1 MKIRIFVFLLMGLGC
16 LMGLAAALTWFWPHS
31 GDYYYNRGSELLAD
45 SDTDEHW
52 LVKWDLV
59 RAQSAFDHAIE
70 LNSRF
75 TAAYENRA
83 AVRNLNGDWK
93 GALADYNRAIELNPR
108 NYSNYKG
115 RAGIE
120 NASGDVDGALADYAR
135 AVEFNPS
142 DRSIYMARARI
153 LETRGDIIGA
163 VMARARMF
171 ELMPPMNS
179 RMDTNRDYFMRRDP
193 GRWRGRFG
201 MRYDRVLEL
210 NTNFT
215 WGYYHRGVVRSSQ
228 NDLNGALADFR
239 RCQELPDNGF
249 KDYAAIHIWL
259 VQAQS
264 GKGTEAD
271 QELDAYFNTRTTGT
285 ANDWPSQIARYLL
298 NQINETNLFAAINPS
313 ETEWQQ
319 SQFWYYTGMK
329 HLIAGDK
336 AKAIDCFQKSVNTK
350 TRPYAVY
357 ISARTELAALQTE
370 TNADQN
376 QNP

>member
-1 MKIRIFVFLLMGLGC
+1 MFIFLLMGLGC
-16 LMGLAAALTWFWPHS
+16 LMGLTAALTWFWPHS
-31 GDYYYNRGSELLAD
+31 ADYFYNRGSELLAD
-45 SDTDEHW
+45 SDNDERW
-52 LVKWDLV
+52 LSKLDLI

-70 LNSRF
+70 LNPRF

-83 AVRNLNGDWK
+83 AVRNLNGDLK
-93 GALADYNRAIELNPR
+93 GALADYNRAIELNPL
-108 NYSNYKG
+108 NGSSYKG
-115 RAGIE
+115 RAGIKSI
-120 NASGDVDGALADYAR
+120 SGDVNGALADYAR
-135 AVEFNPS
+135 AVELNPS

-153 LETRGDIIGA
+153 LETRGDVIGA

-171 ELMPPMNS
+171 EMMPQMNS
-179 RMDTNRDYFMRRDP
+179 QMDTNRDFFMRRDP
-193 GRWRGRFG
+193 GRWRGRMG
-201 MRYDRVLEL
+201 IRYDRVLEL

-215 WGYYHRGVVRSSQ
+215 WGYYHRGVARSSQ
-228 NDLNGALADFR
+228 NDLDGALADLR

-249 KDYAAIHIWL
+249 KDYAAIQIWL
-259 VQAQS
+259 VQARS

-271 QELDAYFNTRTTGT
+271 QELAAYLNTRANGA

-298 NQINETNLFAAINPS
+298 NQISETNLFAAISPS
-313 ETEWQQ
+313 ESEWQQ

-329 HLIAGDK
+329 QLIAGDK
-336 AKAIDCFQKSVNTK
+336 AKAIDCFQKSLNTK

-357 ISARTELAALQTE
+357 VSARNELAALQAD